1 MGNDGNDYSRGYCE
15 VGDKPEFKF
24 YDAQNDELVPL
35 ESKNLSPW
43 ASNGIAFI
51 TLSVK
56 SIDLNLPISTTIDRS
71 HPNPFNP
78 ITTIEYSLSED
89 YLIELSIHN
98 MKGEK
103 VENLYSGYKNS
114 GAHQIMWEA
123 KSYPSGMYF
132 FTLSYSSE
140 IHTHKLLL
148 LK

>member
-1 MGNDGNDYSRGYCE
+1 MCDLPNGKKEYE
-15 VGDKPEFKF
+15 H
-24 YDAQNDELVPL
+24 LVI
-35 ESKNLSPW
+35 
-43 ASNGIAFI
+43 AS
-51 TLSVK
+51 TTVK
-56 SIDLNLPISTTIDRS
+56 SINVNRPINTAIHGS

-78 ITTIEYSLSED
+78 IATIEYSLSED

-140 IHTHKLLL
+140 IHTHKRLL